1 MIQIIWDSN
10 KCPTPRECRKC
21 IEACPQGVFST
32 YPRDGRSR
40 GQLTENWALAPLFLS
55 LCTGCEICEE
65 TCPQKAIT
73 LTANQG

>member
-10 KCPTPRECRKC
+10 KCPSPRECRKC

-40 GQLTENWALAPLFLS
+40 AQLTENWALAPLFLS
-55 LCTGCEICEE
+55 LWTGCEVCEE
-65 TCPQKAIT
+65 ICPEKAIT
-73 LTANQG
+73 LTAT

>member
-55 LCTGCEICEE
+55 LCTGCEVCEDICPE
-65 TCPQKAIT
+65 KAIT
-73 LTANQG
+73 LSAT

>member
-65 TCPQKAIT
+65 ICPQKAIT
-73 LTANQG
+73 LSANQG

>member
-10 KCPTPRECRKC
+10 KCASPRECRKC

-55 LCTGCEICEE
+55 LCTGCEICEDI
-65 TCPQKAIT
+65 CPEKAIT
-73 LTANQG
+73 LSATQ

>member
-32 YPRDGRSR
+32 RPRDGRSR

-65 TCPQKAIT
+65 VCPEKAIT
-73 LTANQG
+73 LSATQ

>member
-1 MIQIIWDSN
+1 MIQILWDSN

-55 LCTGCEICEE
+55 LCTGCEVCEDI
-65 TCPQKAIT
+65 CPQKAIT
-73 LTANQG
+73 LTTA

>member
-65 TCPQKAIT
+65 VCPEKAIT
-73 LTANQG
+73 LSATQ